1 MKYVDT
7 LKYHL
12 KNPYETVDSFT
23 RSKHLDLSSRI
34 RPAKKVYLD
43 TNFWVDLCN
52 ARIGRPVR
60 DGVAELAGVL
70 DDLVSRHLIVCPISA
85 ATFAEI
91 FTQTDPHTLKTT
103 IQIVD
108 RLSDGIA
115 ILDPEERVRLEIFH
129 FVREK
134 THGKEALHPLADLIW
149 TRVAYV
155 LGFTSPTLDTLPE
168 DMDTAVQKA
177 FVDQMWSLSLIDML
191 DVLGDNAKLM
201 PRLHDYSEK
210 LNRGKFAHLHDHS
223 SFNDLFLVELAGML
237 DVYRPT
243 LADLMRH
250 LLESS
255 KQSVDEDSTMRAG
268 NALANVIYQAFRS
281 KKITD
286 ELPSF
291 RVNAGL
297 HAAVRLDARRKYKP
311 NDAHD
316 FHHAVAAVPY
326 CDFFLT
332 DGSLRHLVN
341 DKDLQFSSFFSCRT
355 FSDISDA
362 HSALRQIGGLN

>member
-12 KNPYETVDSFT
+12 ENPSETVDSFA
-23 RSKHLDLSSRI
+23 RRKHLDLSSHI

-52 ARIGRPVR
+52 AHTGRPVR
-60 DGVAELAGVL
+60 ERVSELAGVL
-70 DDLVSRHLIVCPISA
+70 EDLVSRHLIVCPISA

-91 FTQTDPHTLKTT
+91 FKQTDPHTLKTT
-103 IQIVD
+103 VQIVD
-108 RLSDGIA
+108 SLSQGIA
-115 ILDPEERVRLEIFH
+115 ILDSEERVRLEVFH

-134 THGKEALHPLADLIW
+134 THRREALHPLADLVW

-155 LGFTSPTLDTLPE
+155 LGFTSPTLDTLPQ

-177 FVDQMWSLSLIDML
+177 FVDQMWSVSLTDML
-191 DVLGDNAKLM
+191 DVLGDNAALM
-201 PRLHDYSEK
+201 PRLNDYSEK

-223 SFNDLFLVELAGML
+223 SFNDLFLAELAGML

-255 KQSVDEDSTMRAG
+255 KQSVDEDATRQAG
-268 NALANVIYQAFRS
+268 TALANEMYQAFRS
-281 KKITD
+281 NKITN

-297 HAAVRLDARRKYKP
+297 HAAVRWDAKRKYKP

-332 DGSLRHLVN
+332 DGSLRQLVN
-341 DKDLQFSSFFSCRT
+341 DKRLQFSSFFSCRT

-362 HSALRQIGGLN
+362 HSALTQIGGLN